1 MNISPPP
8 TLSPVKARSGSSHLC
23 PTTTSK
29 LLRIILSIG
38 AVGLL
43 LINQNFQGYDDTTS
57 PLDGSVAVMTP
68 SAITD
73 GDENEIKDRQLR
85 KPTQTVVE
93 EPQLDFAVV
102 GFEKTVRRHLL
113 DVHIICV
120 MIIISTVIS
129 VHFTANNSQ
138 ILTFPIVLS
147 LSL

>member
-1 MNISPPP
+1 
-8 TLSPVKARSGSSHLC
+8 
-23 PTTTSK
+23 
-29 LLRIILSIG
+29 
-38 AVGLL
+38 
-43 LINQNFQGYDDTTS
+43 
-57 PLDGSVAVMTP
+57 MTP

-120 MIIISTVIS
+120 MIIIISTVIS